1 MTPVRSFLIL
11 PILVLLILLTAGCL
25 SDQDTM
31 SDTPGQGKEPV
42 PASYRAAISQPD
54 ARSDYIRMDT
64 DIYNAGEVIEF
75 VVTNDGL
82 LPLACSTTPPEFRV
96 IFQTGTGRWA
106 TKMGPEEPAS
116 GTPSYLGRNESTKM
130 YGFISSGW
138 EAGRYRIVSDC
149 GPERD
154 FLIRVLPAPVVP
166 AAEPEPE
173 YEPELAATP
182 CPVTAENPAGPWIRI
197 DPIGDQVAARPF
209 TISGTTNLL
218 AGEELYYTIFS
229 PAEGEDAAGLDP
241 RGSFVTVVEAGSC
254 GTNTWTAMG
263 EIQATGE
270 FFIGITDT
278 GRQVT
283 AIQRFGVYLS

>member
-1 MTPVRSFLIL
+1 MTPVRSFLPL
-11 PILVLLILLTAGCL
+11 PVLLLLVLIITPGCL
-25 SDQDTM
+25 SDQDTG
-31 SDTPGQGKEPV
+31 SDTPGSGMQPV
-42 PASYRAAISQPD
+42 PASYQAAISQPD

-75 VVTNDGL
+75 VVTNKGL
-82 LPLACSTTPPEFRV
+82 LPLECSTTPPEFRV
-96 IFQTGTGRWA
+96 IFQAGTGRWA
-106 TKMGPEEPAS
+106 TKMGPEEPAR
-116 GTPSYLGRNESTKM
+116 GTPSYLGRNESTQV
-130 YGFISSGW
+130 YRFVSTGW

-154 FLIRVLPAPVVP
+154 FLIRVLPTPVP

-173 YEPELAATP
+173 YEHEPVTTP
-182 CPVTAENPAGPWIRI
+182 CPVTADNPAGPWIRI

-218 AGEELYYTIFS
+218 AGEELFYTIFS
-229 PAEGEDAAGLDP
+229 PAEGEDTAGLDP

-270 FFIGITDT
+270 FFIGITDAE
-278 GRQVT
+278 RKAT
-283 AIQRFGVYLS
+283 AIKRFSVYLS